1 MRPAWGNPLRVAV
14 ASAIFMT
21 PFLNVLGH
29 AAFPA
34 AAVVVGGIAA
44 SIRAP
49 GPTTQSA
56 VQHFAAGVVFAA
68 LATELLPDVMHR
80 RMPLVTIVGFA
91 LGVIVMLGL
100 KALTE
105 RPQQEGSAQG
115 RRPTGLLIALGV
127 DIALDG
133 LLIGVGFAA
142 GEKQGLLLTIALT
155 LEVLFLGV
163 SAATALSG
171 AGASR
176 ATIASTTAGLGALL
190 LVGAGAGAAVLSGMS
205 GAVLDGV
212 LSFGVA
218 ALLYLVTEELLVE
231 AHEAPET
238 PFLSATFFVGFL
250 VLLVTEMLI

>member
-1 MRPAWGNPLRVAV
+1 MSPL
-14 ASAIFMT
+14 
-21 PFLNVLGH
+21 LNVLNY

-34 AAVVVGGIAA
+34 IAVIVGGIIATLRPPG
-44 SIRAP
+44 SVIR
-49 GPTTQSA
+49 SA
-56 VQHFAAGVVFAA
+56 VQHLAAGVVFAA

-80 RMPLVTIVGFA
+80 RLPLATIGGFA

-105 RPQQEGSAQG
+105 RKPAQG
-115 RRPTGLLIALGV
+115 ATRGRFPVSLIAVLAV

-133 LLIGVGFAA
+133 VLVGIGFAA

-163 SAATALSG
+163 SGAAALSG
-171 AGASR
+171 AGASKSM
-176 ATIASTTAGLGALL
+176 ILVTTFAFGVLL
-190 LVGAGAGAAVLSGMS
+190 LIGAGAGAVALNGLSPL
-205 GAVLDGV
+205 ALDVV
-212 LSFGVA
+212 LSFGIA

-238 PFLSATFFVGFL
+238 PLLSAMFFVGFL
-250 VLLVTEMLI
+250 MMLVIEMLL